1 MSDNLSEGKTLRS
14 GLKVIKKAITKCAT
28 ISDLRNKSSSSL
40 TTLKKSKLNESNDSI
55 ISCAGSQGSD
65 DRKRKVPTAENTN
78 IISNISPG
86 GTQEAVAEF
95 NDAESTYSV
104 PSTPV
109 PQAQP
114 PSLPTNLVPDS
125 QQSEAILS
133 AVEAFDEM
141 SDDISSGSTPK
152 AAPQELVSESPIPS
166 QASSRGQSQ
175 PREEYPR
182 RHFFHDCP
190 DNVDPDDTWMLNAI
204 EWLRLDFLL
213 MEKLS
218 RGRMKADKSTDD
230 KQATNRIISKIEQVM
245 TEGLQEMGQLSI
257 QANQAFREAIL
268 ADDIDDDTEEIPTSQ
283 PLTEGYIDIDMESVE
298 NPIIDYKEFV
308 APPTPQSHSKT
319 AHVPEHEVTHAHPQS
334 EEQSM
339 LTQIM
344 SELKNVKAAIQR
356 QQTSINRLEK
366 REFSRPPRP
375 TPSTTRPSPP
385 PVPKTK
391 QQAQKKPSVTF
402 APPPPSV
409 QKSSSEPNIEPKP
422 MSYAKASTNP
432 SNKPKSDTGHIA
444 AAIKKGASPKV
455 LDETKGLRYLVRFS
469 NLPHLRPDTPSLC
482 ALLRDTLA
490 TNNKTL
496 GGGRLINS
504 SWSFKGNLTL
514 IFSKNTPAKAIDV
527 IIPLLMNAIE
537 APMTTFGIEKKWY
550 RIVIPK
556 CPTGLTIPGRTQAY
570 SKSELLQITREAF
583 RMSRGPISIPSN
595 SHSCPIGSPT
605 LS

>member
-1 MSDNLSEGKTLRS
+1 MSDNLSEGKMLRS
-14 GLKVIKKAITKCAT
+14 GLKVIKKAITKRAT

-55 ISCAGSQGSD
+55 ISCAGLQGSD

-86 GTQEAVAEF
+86 RTQEAVAEF

-114 PSLPTNLVPDS
+114 PSQPTNLVPDS
-125 QQSEAILS
+125 QQSKAILS

-141 SDDISSGSTPK
+141 SDDISS
-152 AAPQELVSESPIPS
+152 AAVNHNP
-166 QASSRGQSQ
+166 AKNT
-175 PREEYPR
+175 PR

-190 DNVDPDDTWMLNAI
+190 DDVDPDDTWMLNAI

-218 RGRMKADKSTDD
+218 RGCMKADKSTDD

-268 ADDIDDDTEEIPTSQ
+268 ADDIDDDVKEIPTSQ

-308 APPTPQSHSKT
+308 TPPTPQSHSKT
-319 AHVPEHEVTHAHPQS
+319 AHVPEHEATHAHPQS

-339 LTQIM
+339 LAQIM

-356 QQTSINRLEK
+356 QQTSINRLETGN
-366 REFSRPPRP
+366 SHA
-375 TPSTTRPSPP
+375 PSAYTLNHSAFTTTRP
-385 PVPKTK
+385 KD
-391 QQAQKKPSVTF
+391 QAT
-402 APPPPSV
+402 
-409 QKSSSEPNIEPKP
+409 
-422 MSYAKASTNP
+422 
-432 SNKPKSDTGHIA
+432 
-444 AAIKKGASPKV
+444 SPK
-455 LDETKGLRYLVRFS
+455 ETERNLCTTPASRPKKLVR
-469 NLPHLRPDTPSLC
+469 
-482 ALLRDTLA
+482 
-490 TNNKTL
+490 
-496 GGGRLINS
+496 
-504 SWSFKGNLTL
+504 
-514 IFSKNTPAKAIDV
+514 
-527 IIPLLMNAIE
+527 
-537 APMTTFGIEKKWY
+537 
-550 RIVIPK
+550 
-556 CPTGLTIPGRTQAY
+556 TQY
-570 SKSELLQITREAF
+570 
-583 RMSRGPISIPSN
+583 
-595 SHSCPIGSPT
+595 
-605 LS
+605 